1 MNGKRQIAMIVFCA
15 ASLFGGERTVFYVHT
30 GTSMPLSPTAFK
42 DTYSQG
48 YNVGIAAGRRL
59 TRTFEIQAMLHLNN
73 AAFDSRGYMNVDP
86 DITDYT
92 ERVGDDPEVDI
103 EGGAATIWNL
113 SLNAKL
119 AFPSGSGGKGE
130 LYILAG
136 AGLFGLHKGKI
147 EINDYQQQLPNS
159 TGRLV
164 RPAAN
169 ETVFGVTAGFGV
181 EIMLDRRSNF
191 FFELAPCIGFT
202 SGDPTVL
209 LPVKFGISIH
219 GKTAVGIQVTNPD
232 YP

>member
-1 MNGKRQIAMIVFCA
+1 MNGKRQIALIVLFA
-15 ASLFGGERTVFYVHT
+15 ASLFGGEGTVFYLHT
-30 GTSMPLSPTAFK
+30 GTSMPLSPTVFK

-48 YNVGIAAGRRL
+48 FNVGFAAGRRL
-59 TRTFEIQAMLHLNN
+59 TRAFEIQAMFHLNN
-73 AAFDSRGYMNVDP
+73 AAFDSRGYMNADP
-86 DITDYT
+86 DIMAYT

-103 EGGAATIWNL
+103 EGAAATIWNL
-113 SLNAKL
+113 TLNAKL

-130 LYILAG
+130 LYILSG
-136 AGLFGLHKGKI
+136 AGLFGLRKGKI
-147 EINDYQQQLPNS
+147 EINDYQKQIS
-159 TGRLV
+159 TTGVLV

-169 ETVFGVTAGFGV
+169 ETVLGITAGFGV
-181 EIMLDRRSNF
+181 EVMLDRRSNF